1 MARNDPFEADLHGL
15 KPEKLVLLMRTLN
28 ERAKKLNEA
37 RRQSKMAA
45 EKSTCPVEGFYR
57 EIGSQ
62 VRLKLYDL
70 SSH

>member
-15 KPEKLVLLMRTLN
+15 KPEKLVLLMRSSN
-28 ERAKKLNEA
+28 EKLNEA

-45 EKSTCPVEGFYR
+45 EKGTCPVEGFYR
-57 EIGSQ
+57 GIESH

>member
-1 MARNDPFEADLHGL
+1 MAINNPFEADLHGL
-15 KPEKLVLLMRTLN
+15 KPEKLVLLMRSLN
-28 ERAKKLNEA
+28 ERAKKLNEV

-45 EKSTCPVEGFYR
+45 EKGTCPVEGFYR
-57 EIGSQ
+57 GIESH